1 MNEWTAKSARLGS
14 RAGHQFT
21 ATRTPSQFSETPRS
35 GRIRTGEKG
44 ELVHGE
50 VFKSSRA
57 NPGSFACQQL
67 APLAFRTERYTHT
80 QPLAL
85 AEVVISW
92 DKQAVP
98 QRKYNFCDLQVCV
111 GGGGWENS
119 PRSHP
124 QFPSSQYPEAVCW
137 KSSPVP
143 TVSLGGLDSSTAV
156 LGHWLPPLRA

>member
-1 MNEWTAKSARLGS
+1 MNEWTSKSARLGS

-98 QRKYNFCDLQVCV
+98 QRKYNFCDLQVWGEEV
-111 GGGGWENS
+111 G
-119 PRSHP
+119 RTA
-124 QFPSSQYPEAVCW
+124 PEGRRPNLTH
-137 KSSPVP
+137 SSPP
-143 TVSLGGLDSSTAV
+143 ANIQRLCAGSPAQC
-156 LGHWLPPLRA
+156 PLSHSGVWILALQC